1 MPQLPQAT
9 ELSRAEE
16 KSAIAIPRFRAPPN
30 KHCCRSSAMGQ
41 AADGATTAGVYTQF
55 YVENEVHQH
64 MGLCGAILQ
73 LVPDDGSAA

>member
-1 MPQLPQAT
+1 
-9 ELSRAEE
+9 
-16 KSAIAIPRFRAPPN
+16 
-30 KHCCRSSAMGQ
+30 MGQ